1 MTRPSHMTAKRKK
14 SDHSPPRQAADGE
27 QAGRGGAGA
36 TAFAGAAFAP
46 LGAAMSSGGVL
57 SVDSPTAGSPFVF
70 SAGVGASAS
79 ESGRVPS
86 TSPPPRGD
94 GLAGLPSSDELTEVA
109 TQRLV
114 EACRAGDPVT
124 AAIRLPAAAVN
135 AATRQ
140 GAATGF
146 SAPPLWWC
154 AHIQAA
160 AGAVTARLQLRV
172 PAAVRPLPPLT
183 RSCCQQGGGVRPPGV
198 RAAAPP
204 PRRRRGGASPG
215 RELRA
220 TAPWLGAQGP
230 SACSTSGA
238 VPLG

>member
-1 MTRPSHMTAKRKK
+1 MTFTIHTLAPPQETCVVAPLSAWTAPGRTGDGDAPLSHMTAKRKK
-14 SDHSPPRQAADGE
+14 SDHTPPRQAADGE
-27 QAGRGGAGA
+27 QARGGGVGA

-46 LGAAMSSGGVL
+46 LGAATSPSGVL
-57 SVDSPTAGSPFVF
+57 PVDSPTAGSPFVF
-70 SAGVGASAS
+70 SAGVGGGAAS

-86 TSPPPRGD
+86 PSQAARGD
-94 GLAGLPSSDELTEVA
+94 GLAAGPSSDELTEVA

-154 AHIQAA
+154 VPVQAA
-160 AGAVTARLQLRV
+160 R
-172 PAAVRPLPPLT
+172 
-183 RSCCQQGGGVRPPGV
+183 
-198 RAAAPP
+198 
-204 PRRRRGGASPG
+204 
-215 RELRA
+215 
-220 TAPWLGAQGP
+220 
-230 SACSTSGA
+230 
-238 VPLG
+238 

>member
-1 MTRPSHMTAKRKK
+1 MTAKRKK

-27 QAGRGGAGA
+27 QGGRGGVGA

-46 LGAAMSSGGVL
+46 LGAAMSSGGAPPVE
-57 SVDSPTAGSPFVF
+57 SPTAGSPFVF
-70 SAGVGASAS
+70 SAGVGAGAS

-86 TSPPPRGD
+86 PSPPPRGD
-94 GLAGLPSSDELTEVA
+94 GLGALPSSDELADVA

-154 AHIQAA
+154 AHTLAP
-160 AGAVTARLQLRV
+160 AGAATAWLQLRV
-172 PAAVRPLPPLT
+172 PAARRALPP
-183 RSCCQQGGGVRPPGV
+183 PP
-198 RAAAPP
+198 
-204 PRRRRGGASPG
+204 
-215 RELRA
+215 
-220 TAPWLGAQGP
+220 
-230 SACSTSGA
+230 
-238 VPLG
+238 